1 MDLALRPRPSRRLT
15 AGFTALALL
24 AGCAT
29 SQTERIGADDGT
41 DACRSQRVAL
51 DSTGNYY
58 GQDIIRGAAIG
69 AVSGGVLGGLIGA
82 AATGRTRDIAIGA
95 GAGVLAGGALGAAG
109 GYLATRQRQAQDQ
122 ASLSAAI
129 GGDLASE
136 NAQLDRTQ
144 LAFNQLIDCRLMAAE
159 AIRQD
164 VRSGRT
170 PAEAGRLQM
179 ADLRTRV
186 QGDIAIA
193 RRINQQIGTRGAE
206 FDTAIDAVAPG
217 TRTEVASRTVVAPTP
232 ARPRAPV
239 PLRIRPEPNAPE
251 IGRVAANEP
260 VRVKP
265 ARGDFALVETDGGLR
280 GYAPAGSFPMRRQ
293 AGPAPASGAGDGSV
307 RELAASNIAKRDNF
321 SESVTNAER
330 AAQGGGFELAG

>member
-1 MDLALRPRPSRRLT
+1 MHHPSSRRPFRRLT
-15 AGFTALALL
+15 ASLTAFALL

-29 SQTERIGADDGT
+29 TQAGRIGADDGT
-41 DACRSQRVAL
+41 DACRPQRVAL

-58 GQDIIRGAAIG
+58 AQDMVRGAAIG

-109 GYLATRQRQAQDQ
+109 GYLAAKQRQAQDQ

-129 GGDLASE
+129 GGDLANE
-136 NAQLDRTQ
+136 NAQIDRTQ
-144 LAFNQLIDCRLMAAE
+144 FAFNQLIDCRLMAAE

-170 PAEAGRLQM
+170 APEAGRLQM

-186 QGDIAIA
+186 QQDIAIA
-193 RRINQQIGTRGAE
+193 RKINQQIGTRGAE

-217 TRTEVASRTVVAPTP
+217 TRTEVAARSATPPAP

-239 PLRIRPEPNAPE
+239 PLRIRPEPTAPE

-265 ARGDFALVETDGGLR
+265 AGSNYALVETDSGLR
-280 GYAPAGSFPMRRQ
+280 GYAPAGSFPGRR
-293 AGPAPASGAGDGSV
+293 PAAAMPVGGEGGGV

>member
-1 MDLALRPRPSRRLT
+1 MHHPLPRRPLRRLT
-15 AGFTALALL
+15 ASLTGLAFL

-29 SQTERIGADDGT
+29 TQADRIGADDGM
-41 DACRSQRVAL
+41 DACRPQRVAL
-51 DSTGNYY
+51 DSTGNFY
-58 GQDIIRGAAIG
+58 GQDMIRGAAIG

-109 GYLATRQRQAQDQ
+109 GYLAAKQRQAQDQ

-129 GGDLASE
+129 GGDLANE
-136 NAQLDRTQ
+136 NAQIDRTQ

-164 VRSGRT
+164 VRGGRT
-170 PAEAGRLQM
+170 APEAGRLQM

-186 QGDIAIA
+186 QQDIAMA
-193 RRINQQIGTRGAE
+193 RRINQQISTRGAE

-217 TRTEVASRTVVAPTP
+217 TRTQVAAHNAAPPAP

-251 IGRVAANEP
+251 VGRVAANEP
-260 VRVKP
+260 VKVKP
-265 ARGDFALVETDGGLR
+265 AGSNFALVETDSGLR
-280 GYAPAGSFPMRRQ
+280 GYAPASSFPGRRQ
-293 AGPAPASGAGDGSV
+293 AAAPVGGGEGGST

-330 AAQGGGFELAG
+330 AVQGQGFELAG

>member
-1 MDLALRPRPSRRLT
+1 MHHTTSRRPVRRLT
-15 AGFTALALL
+15 AGLTAIALL

-29 SQTERIGADDGT
+29 NQVDRIGADDGS
-41 DACRSQRVAL
+41 DACRPQRVAL

-58 GQDIIRGAAIG
+58 GQDMVRGAAIG

-109 GYLATRQRQAQDQ
+109 GYLAAKRRQAQDQ

-129 GGDLASE
+129 GGDLANE
-136 NAQLDRTQ
+136 NAQLDKTQ

-159 AIRQD
+159 AIRQE
-164 VRSGRT
+164 VRSGRM
-170 PAEAGRLQM
+170 PLEAGRQQM
-179 ADLRTRV
+179 AALRERA
-186 QGDIAIA
+186 QQDIAIA

-206 FDTAIDAVAPG
+206 FDTAIDAVAPEARTQVA
-217 TRTEVASRTVVAPTP
+217 TRTAAPPAP

-239 PLRIRPEPNAPE
+239 PLRIRPEPTAPE

-265 ARGDFALVETDGGLR
+265 AGSNYALVEMDSGLR
-280 GYAPAGSFPMRRQ
+280 GYAPASSFPGRR
-293 AGPAPASGAGDGSV
+293 PAAAAPVGGGDGGGV

-321 SESVTNAER
+321 NESVINAER
-330 AAQGGGFELAG
+330 AAQGQGFELAG